1 MSDEKITFEV
11 DGMTLQGNPG
21 DMLIEVT
28 DKAGINIPRFCYH
41 RKLSIA
47 ANCRMC
53 LVEVERAPKPLP
65 ACSTPISEGMKVST
79 RSPKAISAQ
88 RSTMEF
94 LLINHPLDCP
104 ICDQGGECELQD
116 VAMGYGEGVGQYSEA
131 KRVVKDKDIGPLI
144 ATDMTRCIHCTRC
157 VRFGEEIAGLKEL
170 GATGRS
176 DQMEIG
182 TYISKSVTSELSG
195 NVIDLCPVG
204 ALTAKPSRYTHRPW
218 ELVQHKHLST
228 HDAFGSNLYVH
239 TREGQVMRT
248 VPRDNDAVNETWI
261 ADRDRFAYTGLFTE
275 DRLTR
280 PMVKRDG
287 EWVTTSWEEALE
299 TAARGIQEVVN
310 QQGPAALGALV
321 SPNASLEEQ
330 YLTARIVRGMGSN
343 NIDHRLRQVDF
354 SGDADDPVMPWLGM
368 DIPAIAELDA
378 GLTVGMAVREEVPL
392 FGHRLRQAALD
403 KQARLTL
410 VHPFEQGLT
419 FPARQVASRID
430 QGGELGTLLALVK
443 AAGGEIP
450 AALADWPVAEVAEAE
465 AIVDE
470 LKQAQSAAIFL
481 GAVAQNAPEYAAIR
495 AAATELARL
504 TGAQLGMVAQGG
516 NAAGA
521 WLAGAVPHRA
531 AGGAEAV
538 GQGRNAG
545 ELLADP
551 CDAMIIQG
559 VEPEHDSAAGRAAL
573 ERLERA
579 GCVVAIT
586 SYVSPAMKRYA
597 DVLLP
602 MGTAV
607 ETAGTWVN
615 GEGRWQSVNGAV
627 RSLGE
632 SRPAWKILRVMGNLL
647 DLNGF
652 DYMAVTEVRR
662 EIQSHCQEVALE
674 NKKASLAKASFE
686 LPSDAAGQ
694 GGYQRIAPVAM
705 YGVDPVIRRAAP
717 LQSTEKAELQRHVL
731 VNPADAEREGWEDDM
746 TAVIEQDGMTVE
758 LPIRV
763 DYRVTPGSV
772 VVFSGMHAGEL
783 APRAGKVEIKVEVA
797 A

>member
-1 MSDEKITFEV
+1 MSDEQITFEV

-170 GATGRS
+170 GATGRT

-228 HDAFGSNLYVH
+228 HDAFGSNLYIH
-239 TREGQVMRT
+239 TREGRVMRT

-261 ADRDRFAYTGLFTE
+261 ADRDRYAYTGLFTD

-287 EWVTTSWEEALE
+287 EWVAASWEEALE
-299 TAARGIQEVVN
+299 ASAQGIQQIVN
-310 QQGPAALGALV
+310 QQGPASLGALV
-321 SPNASLEEQ
+321 SANASLEEQ
-330 YLTARIVRGMGSN
+330 YLAARIVRGMGSN
-343 NIDHRLRQVDF
+343 NIDHRLRQTDF

-368 DIPAIAELDA
+368 DIPAIADLNA
-378 GLTVGMAVREEVPL
+378 AVTVGMAAREEVPL
-392 FGHRLRQAALD
+392 FAHRLRQTALNN
-403 KQARLTL
+403 QAHVTL
-410 VHPFEQGLT
+410 IHPYQQDLT
-419 FPARQVASRID
+419 FPARQAPS
-430 QGGELGTLLALVK
+430 QATEGGDLGSLLALLK
-443 AAGGEIP
+443 AAGGDIP
-450 AALADWPVAEVAEAE
+450 SNLADHPVASVDEAAAIVAELKDAE
-465 AIVDE
+465 
-470 LKQAQSAAIFL
+470 KGAIFL
-481 GAVAQNAPEYAAIR
+481 GAVAQNAPDFAAQR
-495 AAATELARL
+495 AVAAELARL
-504 TGAQLGMVAQGG
+504 TGVQLGIVAQGG

-531 AGGAEAV
+531 AGGSDAV
-538 GQGRNAG
+538 GHGRNAADM
-545 ELLADP
+545 LAEP
-551 CDAMIIQG
+551 CEAMILQG
-559 VEPEHDSAAGRAAL
+559 VEPEFDSAAGQAAID
-573 ERLERA
+573 RLEQA

-586 SYVSPAMKRYA
+586 SYVTPAMKRYA

-627 RSLGE
+627 RALGE
-632 SRPAWKILRVMGNLL
+632 SRPAWKILRVLGNML

-662 EIQSHCQEVALE
+662 ELQTQCQEVALE
-674 NKKASLAKASFE
+674 NKTASLADARFE
-686 LPSDAAGQ
+686 LPDRAGQ
-694 GGYQRIAPVAM
+694 GAYQRIAPVAM
-705 YGVDPVIRRAAP
+705 YGIDPVIRRAAP
-717 LQSTEKAELQRHVL
+717 LQGTEKTELQRHVL
-731 VNPADAEREGWEDDM
+731 VNPADAEREGWADDM
-746 TAVIEQDGMTVE
+746 TAAIEQDGVRAE

-763 DYRVTPGSV
+763 DPRVTPGSV
-772 VVFSGMHAGEL
+772 VVFSGVHAGEL
-783 APRAGKVEIKVEVA
+783 APRSGKVEIQVEVA

>member
-1 MSDEKITFEV
+1 MSNEKITFEV
-11 DGMTLQGNPG
+11 DGVTLQGNPG

-65 ACSTPISEGMKVST
+65 ACSTPISEGMQVST
-79 RSPKAISAQ
+79 HSPKAIKAQ

-116 VAMGYGEGVGQYSEA
+116 VAMGYGEGIGQYSEA
-131 KRVVKDKDIGPLI
+131 KRVVKDKSIGPLI

-170 GATGRS
+170 GATDRGDR
-176 DQMEIG
+176 MEIG
-182 TYISKSVTSELSG
+182 TYIAKSVVSELSG

-204 ALTAKPSRYTHRPW
+204 ALTAKPSRYTFRAW
-218 ELVQHKHLST
+218 DLVQHKHLST
-228 HDAFGSNLYVH
+228 HDAFGSNVYLH
-239 TREGQVMRT
+239 TRKARVIRT

-261 ADRDRFAYTGLFTE
+261 ADRDRYAYTGLFSE

-280 PMVKRDG
+280 PMIKRDG
-287 EWVTTSWEEALE
+287 EWVTANWEEALE
-299 TAARGIQEVVN
+299 AAAQGIQAIVN

-321 SPNASLEEQ
+321 SPNASIEEQ

-343 NIDHRLRQVDF
+343 NIDHRLRQTDF
-354 SGDADDPVMPWLGM
+354 SGEADDPVMPWLGM

-378 GLTVGMAVREEVPL
+378 GLVIGMTVREEVPL
-392 FGHRLRQAALD
+392 FAHRLRQAALGNEA
-403 KQARLTL
+403 QLTL
-410 VHPFEQGLT
+410 VHPFKQELI
-419 FPARQVASRID
+419 FPARQISSRVD
-430 QGGELGTLLALVK
+430 EGGDLGVLLTLVK
-443 AAGGEIP
+443 AAGGTIP
-450 AALADWPVAEVAEAE
+450 AGLADHPQAAVEGAD
-465 AIVDE
+465 AIIAE
-470 LKQAQSAAIFL
+470 LKQGKSTAIFL
-481 GAVAQNAPEYAAIR
+481 GAVAQNAADYAALR
-495 AAATELARL
+495 ATATELARL
-504 TGAQLGMVAQGG
+504 TGAQLGIVSQGG

-538 GQGRNAG
+538 GHGRHAAD
-545 ELLADP
+545 LLAEP
-551 CDAMIIQG
+551 CDAMILQG
-559 VEPEHDSAAGRAAL
+559 VEPEHDSAAGLAAL
-573 ERLERA
+573 DRLEQA
-579 GCVVAIT
+579 ACVVALT
-586 SYVSPAMKRYA
+586 SYVTPAMRRYA

-627 RSLGE
+627 RALGE
-632 SRPAWKILRVMGNLL
+632 SRPAWKILRVLGNLL

-662 EIQSHCQEVALE
+662 EIQSHCQDVALE
-674 NKKASLAKASFE
+674 NKTAPFAQARYE
-686 LPSDAAGQ
+686 LPVAANEQ

-705 YGVDPVIRRAAP
+705 YDIDPVIRRSAP
-717 LQSTEKAELQRHVL
+717 LQATEKAMLQRHLL
-731 VNPADAEREGWEDDM
+731 VNPADAEREGWVDDM
-746 TAVIEQDGMTVE
+746 MVVVEQEGARVQ
-758 LPIRV
+758 LPLHI
-763 DYRVTPGSV
+763 DNGVTPGSV
-772 VVFSGMHAGEL
+772 VVFSGAHASEL
-783 APRAGKVEIKVEVA
+783 PSRAGHVVIKVEVVA
-797 A
+797 

>member
-1 MSDEKITFEV
+1 MSDEQITFEV
-11 DGMTLQGNPG
+11 DGKTLAGNPG
-21 DMLIEVT
+21 EMLIEVT

-79 RSPKAISAQ
+79 RSNKAIEAQ

-170 GATGRS
+170 GATGRG
-176 DQMEIG
+176 DRMEIG

-204 ALTAKPSRYTHRPW
+204 ALTAKPSRYTHRAW
-218 ELVQHKHLST
+218 ELVQHKHVSS
-228 HDAFGSNLYVH
+228 HDAFGSNLYLH
-239 TREGQVMRT
+239 TRDARVMRV
-248 VPRDNDAVNETWI
+248 VPRDNEAVNETWI
-261 ADRDRFAYTGLFTE
+261 ADRDRYAYTGLFTE

-280 PMVKRDG
+280 PMIKRDG
-287 EWVTTSWEEALE
+287 HWQTVTWEEALE
-299 TAARGIQEVVN
+299 QAARGIQRIVN
-310 QQGPAALGALV
+310 EQGPAALGALV

-330 YLTARIVRGMGSN
+330 YLAARIVRGMGSN
-343 NIDHRLRQVDF
+343 NIDHRLRQTDF
-354 SGDADDPVMPWLGM
+354 SGDADDPIMPWLGM
-368 DIPAIAELDA
+368 DIPAIAALDSV
-378 GLTVGMAVREEVPL
+378 LTVGAAVREEVPL

-403 KQARLTL
+403 NQARITL
-410 VHPFEQGLT
+410 LHPFKQGLT
-419 FPARQVASRID
+419 FPARQVQSDEADGGQLAS
-430 QGGELGTLLALVK
+430 LLALLK

-450 AALADWPVAEVAEAE
+450 ASLSEWPVAPLEEADAIVAELR
-465 AIVDE
+465 DND
-470 LKQAQSAAIFL
+470 KAAIFL
-481 GAVAQNAPEYAAIR
+481 GAVAQNAADFAAIR
-495 AAATELARL
+495 AVAGELARL
-504 TGAQLGMVAQGG
+504 TGAQLGLVSQGG

-521 WLAGAVPHRA
+521 WLAGAVPHRS
-531 AGGAEAV
+531 AGGAQAV
-538 GQGRNAG
+538 GHGRTAADM
-545 ELLADP
+545 LAEP
-551 CDAMIIQG
+551 SEAMILQG
-559 VEPEHDSAAGRAAL
+559 IEPEHDSAAGQRAAEAL
-573 ERLERA
+573 EQA
-579 GCVVAIT
+579 ACVVAIT
-586 SYVSPAMKRYA
+586 SYVTPTMKQYA

-627 RSLGE
+627 RPVGE
-632 SRPAWKILRVMGNLL
+632 ARPAWKILRVLGNLL

-662 EIQSHCQEVALE
+662 EIQSQCHEVAL
-674 NKKASLAKASFE
+674 NNTTASLA
-686 LPSDAAGQ
+686 DAHFAAPAKTAGE
-694 GGYQRIAPVAM
+694 GGYIRIAPNAM
-705 YGVDPVIRRAAP
+705 YGIDAVIRRAQP
-717 LQSTEKAELQRHVL
+717 LQGTEKAQLQRHML
-731 VNPADAEREGWEDDM
+731 VNRADAEREGWDDGA
-746 TAVIEQDGMTVE
+746 TVVVEQGGQRLE
-758 LPIRV
+758 LPVRIDDGV
-763 DYRVTPGSV
+763 SPGTV
-772 VVFSGMHAGEL
+772 VVFNGSHAGAL
-783 APRAGKVEIKVEVA
+783 APRQGRVQIHVEVA

>member
-1 MSDEKITFEV
+1 MSDEQITFEV

-228 HDAFGSNLYVH
+228 HDAFGSNLYIH
-239 TREGQVMRT
+239 TREGRVMRT

-261 ADRDRFAYTGLFTE
+261 ADRDRYAYTGLFTD

-287 EWVTTSWEEALE
+287 EWEIASWDEALE
-299 TAARGIQEVVN
+299 TAARGIQTIVN
-310 QQGPAALGALV
+310 EQGPTALGALV

-330 YLTARIVRGMGSN
+330 YLAARIVRGMGSN
-343 NIDHRLRQVDF
+343 NIDHRLRQTDF

-378 GLTVGMAVREEVPL
+378 ALTVGMAVREEVPL
-392 FGHRLRQAALD
+392 FGHRLRQAALNN
-403 KQARLTL
+403 QGRITL
-410 VHPFEQGLT
+410 IHPYEQGLT
-419 FPARQVASRID
+419 FPARQAPSRPAE
-430 QGGELGTLLALVK
+430 GGELGSLLALLR

-450 AALADWPVAEVAEAE
+450 SSLADHPVADVEDAP
-465 AIVDE
+465 AIVEE
-470 LKQAQSAAIFL
+470 LKTAEKAAIFL
-481 GAVAQNAPEYAAIR
+481 GAVAQNAPDFAAIR
-495 AAATELARL
+495 AVAAELARL
-504 TGAQLGMVAQGG
+504 TGTQLGIVSQGG

-531 AGGAEAV
+531 AGGADAV
-538 GQGRNAG
+538 GHGRNAADM
-545 ELLADP
+545 LADP
-551 CDAMIIQG
+551 CEAMILQG
-559 VEPEHDSAAGRAAL
+559 VEPEHDSAAGQAAL

-586 SYVSPAMKRYA
+586 SFVTPAMKRYA

-662 EIQSHCQEVALE
+662 EIQSHCHEVALE
-674 NKKASLAKASFE
+674 NKTVALADARFDV
-686 LPSDAAGQ
+686 PSRPGQ
-694 GGYQRIAPVAM
+694 GGYLRIAPVAM
-705 YGVDPVIRRAAP
+705 YGIDPVIRRATP
-717 LQSTEKAELQRHVL
+717 LQGTEKAELQRHVL
-731 VNPADAEREGWEDDM
+731 VNPSDAERQGWADDM
-746 TAVIEQDGMTVE
+746 SAAIEQDGVRVE

-763 DYRVTPGSV
+763 DSGVAPGSV
-772 VVFSGMHAGEL
+772 IVFSGAHAGEL
-783 APRAGKVEIKVEVA
+783 APRAGSVEIQVEVA

>member
-1 MSDEKITFEV
+1 MSDEQITFEV

-228 HDAFGSNLYVH
+228 HDAFGSNLYIH
-239 TREGQVMRT
+239 TREGRVMRT

-261 ADRDRFAYTGLFTE
+261 ADRDRYAYTGLFTD

-287 EWVTTSWEEALE
+287 EWVTTSWDEALE
-299 TAARGIQEVVN
+299 AAAQGIQRIVN
-310 QQGPAALGALV
+310 EQGPTALGALV

-330 YLTARIVRGMGSN
+330 YLAARIVRGMGSN
-343 NIDHRLRQVDF
+343 NIDHRLRQTDF

-378 GLTVGMAVREEVPL
+378 ALTVGMAVREEVPL
-392 FGHRLRQAALD
+392 FGHRLRQTALNN
-403 KQARLTL
+403 QARITL
-410 VHPFEQGLT
+410 IHPYEQELT
-419 FPARQVASRID
+419 FPARQAPSRVGE
-430 QGGELGTLLALVK
+430 GGELGSLLALLE

-450 AALADWPVAEVAEAE
+450 SSLADHPVANVEDAA
-465 AIVDE
+465 AIVEE
-470 LKQAQSAAIFL
+470 LKSAENGAIFL
-481 GAVAQNAPEYAAIR
+481 GAVAQNAPDFAAIR
-495 AAATELARL
+495 AVAAELARL
-504 TGAQLGMVAQGG
+504 TGTQLGIVSQGG

-531 AGGAEAV
+531 AGGADAV
-538 GQGRNAG
+538 GHGRNASDM
-545 ELLADP
+545 LASP
-551 CDAMIIQG
+551 CEAMILQG
-559 VEPEHDSAAGRAAL
+559 VEPEHDSAAGLAAID
-573 ERLERA
+573 RLEAA
-579 GCVVAIT
+579 GCVVSIT
-586 SYVSPAMKRYA
+586 SFVTPAMKRYA

-632 SRPAWKILRVMGNLL
+632 SRPAWKILRVLGNLL

-662 EIQSHCQEVALE
+662 ELQSHCQEVALE
-674 NKKASLAKASFE
+674 NKTTSLAEARFE
-686 LPSDAAGQ
+686 LPSAGEQ
-694 GGYQRIAPVAM
+694 GGYHRIAPVAM
-705 YGVDPVIRRAAP
+705 YGIDPVIRRATP
-717 LQSTEKAELQRHVL
+717 LQGTEKAELQRHVL
-731 VNPADAEREGWEDDM
+731 VNPADAEREGWADDM
-746 TAVIEQDGMTVE
+746 TAAIEQDGRRAE
-758 LPIRV
+758 LPMRIDPRV
-763 DYRVTPGSV
+763 APGSV
-772 VVFSGMHAGEL
+772 VVFSGTHAGEL
-783 APRAGKVEIKVEVA
+783 APRAGSVEIQVEVA